1 MIRLLFTL
9 TVVILMAAHGEYCT
23 TLGFEMQI
31 YPTGNFVSY

>member
-23 TLGFEMQI
+23 TLEFEMQI